1 MDVEHG
7 SASEKSE
14 ADLYSS
20 SVSII
25 SKLKLSSNVKCF
37 LGLVCLCTEGG
48 VNDEPKKKLINYWT
62 FHVKSV
68 HLHTAG
74 VLFKGLWKD
83 LGGRGGAVSPSKS
96 MTKVLSSVLFSSS
109 GDGELAFQI

>member
-1 MDVEHG
+1 MEAEHG

-37 LGLVCLCTEGG
+37 LGLVCLSTEGG
-48 VNDEPKKKLINYWT
+48 VKDEPKKKLTNY
-62 FHVKSV
+62 
-68 HLHTAG
+68 
-74 VLFKGLWKD
+74 
-83 LGGRGGAVSPSKS
+83 
-96 MTKVLSSVLFSSS
+96 
-109 GDGELAFQI
+109 